1 MKCCIKLCKNNKYL
15 NNINFCHKHLL
26 LLFSKQIITIQK
38 IYRAYKVRQ
47 KIKNIYIKL
56 PKDIQNIILYYIELP
71 SYYNN
76 YYNKIKSIVNKK
88 VNKLLYYNTTNNNIK
103 LNIEYIIQCF
113 YYFNKYNL
121 VFNINELKI
130 FFVISEDLKSNV
142 NNIIYSYINNM
153 VYINELS
160 NVDLIH
166 LIDFQNASFDNL
178 ILLSNQIENYNFI
191 YNTFYSITSN
201 RSIKYI

>member
-1 MKCCIKLCKNNKYL
+1 MKCCFKLCKNNVFTKNTNLCY
-15 NNINFCHKHLL
+15 KHLL
-26 LLFSKQIITIQK
+26 ILYSKQIITIQK

-56 PKDIQNIILYYIELP
+56 PNDIQNIILYYINLQN
-71 SYYNN
+71 YYNN

-88 VNKLLYYNTTNNNIK
+88 VNKLLYYNTINNNIK

-130 FFVISEDLKSNV
+130 FFVISKDLKSTV

-153 VYINELS
+153 VYISELG

-191 YNTFYSITSN
+191 YNNFYSITSN

>member
-1 MKCCIKLCKNNKYL
+1 CKNNVFTKNTNLCY
-15 NNINFCHKHLL
+15 KHLL
-26 LLFSKQIITIQK
+26 ILYSKQIITIQK

-56 PKDIQNIILYYIELP
+56 PNDIQNIILYYINLQN
-71 SYYNN
+71 YYNN

-88 VNKLLYYNTTNNNIK
+88 VNKLLYYNTINNNIK

-130 FFVISEDLKSNV
+130 FFVISKDLKSTV

-153 VYINELS
+153 VYISELG

-191 YNTFYSITSN
+191 YNNFYSITSN